1 MMMSKNKSL
10 IILTISL
17 FLLMSSSF
25 AWLNITKKSEKINAL
40 RAGNLSLVLDES
52 TSEGINLEDAV
63 PISDE
68 KGLAQ
73 EGYTFRLVN
82 NGSVKASY
90 IITLDD
96 IDISQ
101 EEERMSDDILK
112 YSLEKNGE
120 KKETVFLPS
129 IKENKRRI
137 VDRGVINAK
146 TTNTYTLKLWMDYD
160 TTNEGM
166 NKIFAA
172 KLNIDVEQENIK
184 VEKSDKTI
192 DINNKTETLGLEED
206 ISNYIVESS
215 DEEVAVIDSL
225 GNIVGK
231 HYGTAIFKI
240 QNKKTGAKKEISVTI
255 TKTLKATFVKQLGV
269 ENISKEEATCLLK
282 EKEEKSCSITL
293 PEIMPEQ
300 GYTKVGWST
309 EKGSHTGTTSMIDIS
324 KDSNLYTIVKKD
336 EIVYTATFNKQ
347 VTGVSQIESTTVSCT
362 IPSVYNEEKQEE
374 SCKIKL
380 PTVEMKEGYSFV
392 GWNTKKDATTGYKEQ
407 EEIELDSNKEFYPI
421 VKKDAITLS
430 AKFYKNGADFLDGV
444 QDEVITKTC
453 ILEEKYN
460 GEVQDTE
467 CSITTPEIKAGS
479 ATPNVVGYSENKDA
493 ITSDIGSKTS
503 LTLSSNKEYYAI
515 TKSDIKTYS
524 ARFYKNGAASLD
536 EVQDEFVTRK
546 CNIPSTYNGKVQKSS
561 CSITSPEIKAS
572 SKTPIVLGYSESMD
586 NHTVILNS
594 NTETNISSDVN
605 YYAQTKKDKV
615 IYTATFKVGKNVTS
629 VEKESNT
636 CEISEV
642 YNGNIQEPSCSVEGG
657 KITPKVGYTSVGYS
671 KTNGDLIGNTTLELS
686 SNQTFYANAV
696 ANSYTVEYYNG
707 SIKLGT
713 SGIKV
718 DEELTLPTI
727 KSLNGEKEGYTFKG
741 WTKIGESEIVEYTDG
756 ESVSN
761 LSTTEGETVKLYAI
775 YVDDIKPVCSFSNT
789 KEIYVNEI
797 DAVELTCTDTGS
809 KLKSTNLGI
818 NNFEVSNDSGSIVSV
833 TNPVEIEN
841 GYKYTVSIK
850 GLKAGESQSTNG
862 TFTIS
867 LKENSIIDNSN
878 NGNIKETS
886 SEEVVKGYTYSINY
900 EKSEGV
906 ESIASTKTSC
916 TTILDNLTCDVTL
929 PGINEISGYTKDGW
943 YNGVTK
949 VGSENTLYTL
959 DSNNTGNTLSAKAIR
974 NAHIVEYDF
983 NNLND
988 MTKWKYLYSERFN
1001 NTYDSTTNLTDIKMT
1016 GESSWEIIYLP
1027 IVTEIGKKYTLNFDY
1042 QVPNGYNPLSGYQG
1056 VGYQILNNSPSNDD
1070 NSSNQVAIGYI
1081 PTDVMTTT
1089 KKATLEFTATTS
1101 TSYLAFNFGMAKD
1114 NEITE
1119 IKIGNISLNEEYES
1133 NKQISL
1139 NKIADLD
1146 GYKFVGW
1153 NTDKNSNVKLETLK
1167 MENSDIK
1174 LYSIY
1179 VKEVYEFDYTGSE
1192 QVFTVPVS
1200 GIYKLETWGAQG
1212 ATDSD
1217 AYRGGYGAYSIGS
1230 TNLLKNVKLYIYT
1243 GENGKNINIL
1253 GETGTVY
1260 GFPNGGAVTS
1270 KKNSNYNITFS
1281 SGGGSTHISTET
1293 GTISKLVDNKNAIL
1307 IVSSGGGG
1315 SCNWWNINANG
1326 GDGGGIIG
1334 STTSLNFNGVNP
1346 TGGTQIAG
1354 GLGGGNLDGHSAD
1367 KWLNGIYGIGG
1378 GTTATLDSGSNVS
1391 GGGGGGFYGGGAS
1404 WGGSGAGGSSYI
1416 GNPLLTDKA
1425 MYCYNCEESSEES
1438 TKTISTTC
1446 ASSTPT
1452 EKCAKEG
1459 NGYAKITLISID

>member
-17 FLLMSSSF
+17 FLLISSSF

-166 NKIFAA
+166 NKTFAA
-172 KLNIDVEQENIK
+172 RLNVEVEQENIK
-184 VEKSDKTI
+184 TDKSEI
-192 DINNKTETLGLEED
+192 SLDINDNTKTLGLEDKIE
-206 ISNYIVESS
+206 NYEIESS
-215 DEEVAVIDSL
+215 DEEVAEIDSL

-231 HYGTAIFKI
+231 HYGTVVFKVR
-240 QNKKTGAKKEISVTI
+240 NKITGAKKDITVTI
-255 TKTLKATFVKQLGV
+255 TKKLKVTFVKQAGV
-269 ENISKEEATCLLK
+269 DKISKNEETCLLK

-293 PEIMPEQ
+293 PEITPEQ

-309 EKGSHTGTTSMIDIS
+309 EKGSHVGAISRIDIS
-324 KDSNLYTIVKKD
+324 EDTNVYTIVKKD

-347 VTGVSQIESTTVSCT
+347 VSGVSQIGSTTVSCT

-374 SCKIKL
+374 SCKITT
-380 PTVEMKEGYSFV
+380 PEIVTEQGYNAI
-392 GWNTKKDATTGYKEQ
+392 GWNKDKTAITGIKPKT
-407 EEIELDSNKEFYPI
+407 EIELKSDEEYYPI
-421 VKKDAITLS
+421 IKKDAITLS
-430 AKFYKNGADFLDGV
+430 AKFYKNGASSLDGF

-460 GEVQDTE
+460 GEVQETE
-467 CSITTPEIKAGS
+467 CSIITPEIKASS
-479 ATPNVVGYSENKDA
+479 ATPNVVGYNENKDA
-493 ITSDIGSKTS
+493 TSGSVGSKTEI
-503 LTLSSNKEYYAI
+503 TLSSDKEYYAI
-515 TKSDIKTYS
+515 TKSELKTNI
-524 ARFYKNGAASLD
+524 ATFYKNGAISLD
-536 EVQDEFVTRK
+536 EIQDEFVTRK
-546 CNIPSTYNGKVQKSS
+546 CNISVTYNGEKQEKSCKV
-561 CSITSPEIKAS
+561 TSPEIKAS
-572 SKTPIVLGYSESMD
+572 SNTPIVLGYSESID
-586 NHTVILNS
+586 NHTAILNS
-594 NTETNISSDVN
+594 NVEFDLSENTS

-615 IYTATFKVGKNVTS
+615 IYTATYKVGKNVIS
-629 VEKESNT
+629 VEKENNT
-636 CEISEV
+636 CEIPEV
-642 YNGNIQEPSCSVEGG
+642 YNGDIQETSCSVEGG

-671 KTNGDLIGNTTLELS
+671 KTNGDLTGNTTLELA
-686 SNQTFYANAV
+686 NNTTFYANAV
-696 ANSYTVEYYNG
+696 ANSYTVEYYSG
-707 SIKLGT
+707 LIKLGT

-718 DEELTLPTI
+718 DEDLTLPTI
-727 KSLNGEKEGYTFKG
+727 KSLNGEQDGYTFKG
-741 WTKIGESEIVEYTDG
+741 WTKINGSETVEYTDG
-756 ESVSN
+756 ENVSN
-761 LSTTEGETVKLYAI
+761 LSTIEGEVVKLYAI
-775 YVDDIKPVCSFSNT
+775 YVDDIKPVCSFSST
-789 KEIYVNEI
+789 KEIYVNETDTI
-797 DAVELTCTDTGS
+797 ELTCKDLGS
-809 KLKSTNLGI
+809 KLKNTNLEI
-818 NNFEVSNDSGSIVSV
+818 NNFEISNASGSVIAVSNPTEV
-833 TNPVEIEN
+833 EN

-850 GLKAGESQSTNG
+850 GLKAGETQNTNG
-862 TFTIS
+862 SFSIS
-867 LKENSIIDNSN
+867 LKENSISDNSN
-878 NGNIKETS
+878 NGNIKTIS
-886 SEEVVKGYTYSINY
+886 SEEIVKGYTYSINY

-906 ESIASTKTSC
+906 ESITSTKTSC
-916 TTILDNLTCDVTL
+916 TTILGNLTCDVTL
-929 PGINEISGYTKDGW
+929 PGINELSGYTKDGW
-943 YNGVTK
+943 YKDNEK
-949 VGSENTLYTL
+949 VGIENAVYTL
-959 DSNNTGNTLSAKAIR
+959 NSSNTGNTLIAKAIR

-988 MTKWKYLYSERFN
+988 MTKWKYFYSERFN
-1001 NTYDSTTNLTDIKMT
+1001 NIYDSTTNLTDIKVT
-1016 GESSWEIIYLP
+1016 GGDGWEIIYLP
-1027 IVTEIGKKYTLNFDY
+1027 ITTEIGKKYTLTFDY

-1114 NEITE
+1114 NETIE
-1119 IKIGNISLNEEYES
+1119 IKIGNISLNEEYEY

-1174 LYSIY
+1174 LYAIY

-1212 ATDSD
+1212 GNATDV
-1217 AYRGGYGAYSIGS
+1217 YIGGYGGYSDG
-1230 TNLLKNVKLYIYT
+1230 TLRLKNNQEIYINV
-1243 GENGKNINIL
+1243 GGLGKSNGYKSEL
-1253 GETGTVY
+1253 
-1260 GFPNGGAVTS
+1260 NGG
-1270 KKNSNYNITFS
+1270 YNGGGKVLATDNTNHQYG
-1281 SGGGSTHISTET
+1281 SGGGATHVATKSGLLSTLENSKESILMVSGAGGGGRYQQNYDASCGNGGSGGGIKGVTGEQKGSNITYATGGTQTEGGQIVYKS
-1293 GTISKLVDNKNAIL
+1293 GTTIEDATNIYKLKYAKGL
-1307 IVSSGGGG
+1307 FGTAGTTTACSSGGGG
-1315 SCNWWNINANG
+1315 YYG
-1326 GDGGGIIG
+1326 GA
-1334 STTSLNFNGVNP
+1334 
-1346 TGGTQIAG
+1346 GTI
-1354 GLGGGNLDGHSAD
+1354 SA
-1367 KWLNGIYGIGG
+1367 
-1378 GTTATLDSGSNVS
+1378 
-1391 GGGGGGFYGGGAS
+1391 GGGG
-1404 WGGSGAGGSSYI
+1404 SGYI
-1416 GNPLLTDKA
+1416 GNSLLTDKA
-1425 MYCYNCEESSEES
+1425 MYCYNCQESSEES

-1446 ASSTPT
+1446 TSPTPT
-1452 EKCAKEG
+1452 EKCAKKG